1 MPQASVTTP
10 GPVPVITNG
19 PEIASSL
26 ITAASEVDKLNK
38 LLTVNGTLLTG
49 PALRDLTVFDFSNT
63 QNVTEGGKGGTLLLA
78 TVDNFPILEGTGIS
92 GAVAFIEPCGLN
104 IPHMHP
110 RASEI
115 LINIEGILDTGF
127 VQENGFA
134 TEVETQLGLFQATV
148 FPMGSIHYQQ
158 NPTCSRAM
166 FVAGLSSDDPGRS
179 DIATNFWMLPPLAT
193 SYSTGNDAE
202 DSGDHNSIS
211 TRIFQLTD
219 AGNSS
224 VSDNLAGQY
233 VVEGMAVQFNDTH
246 FTQEASTTPWIAV
259 FSCTESSKAGNASD
273 LISNAERLDAHAII
287 PEYDK
292 FYNASAMNKLA
303 ANITADFAALRADG
317 SSLTQ
322 TDVVLAR
329 IPGIPMN
336 VTAAAA

>member
-1 MPQASVTTP
+1 MSFTTSFIVAFLAAVVSVHSVPMPQASVTTP

-38 LLTVNGTLLTG
+38 LLTVNRTLLTG
-49 PALRDLTVFDFSNT
+49 PALHDLTVFDFSNT

-92 GAVAFIEPCGLN
+92 GAVAFIELCGLN

-127 VQENGFA
+127 VQENGFT

-158 NPTCSRAM
+158 NPTCSRAI

-179 DIATNFWMLPPLAT
+179 DIATNFWMLPSAVVNAT
-193 SYSTGNDAE
+193 LGFPTSIGGGNIDQWRA
-202 DSGDHNSIS
+202 HIP
-211 TRIFQLTD
+211 
-219 AGNSS
+219 A
-224 VSDNLAGQY
+224 NLALG
-233 VVEGMAVQFNDTH
+233 VDTCL
-246 FTQEASTTPWIAV
+246 QA
-259 FSCTESSKAGNASD
+259 CG
-273 LISNAERLDAHAII
+273 L
-287 PEYDK
+287 
-292 FYNASAMNKLA
+292 SA
-303 ANITADFAALRADG
+303 
-317 SSLTQ
+317 
-322 TDVVLAR
+322 
-329 IPGIPMN
+329 
-336 VTAAAA
+336 